1 MEFYKSPQWD
11 VVRIQKQST
20 KHLKVSLKNLMDDSY
35 MNKITRL
42 KGIALLFV
50 LSQKPED
57 LRWCQYI
64 VLRRVLLRQT
74 ENVIAVLAPGTET
87 VGTEGR
93 PPPLGEIAGTWL
105 AAWWQPSRISNKSIR
120 SGARSPQNAAS
131 PTESHHDPYPEL
143 ALETRF

>member
-57 LRWCQYI
+57 LR
-64 VLRRVLLRQT
+64 
-74 ENVIAVLAPGTET
+74 
-87 VGTEGR
+87 
-93 PPPLGEIAGTWL
+93 
-105 AAWWQPSRISNKSIR
+105 
-120 SGARSPQNAAS
+120 
-131 PTESHHDPYPEL
+131 
-143 ALETRF
+143 